1 MRSDCFGKYINA
13 DGSSDN
19 DKRILRHAY
28 FNSFFQTG
36 LKNLMDKAI
45 LSHVKD
51 LDLEHLKDN
60 YKKVDE
66 IPFDFTRRRMSVV
79 VEDKQGKRQII
90 TKGAV
95 EEMLEICSYAE
106 FEGKVQPFKPELKQ
120 KAKEISEQMN
130 KQGMRVIAVAQKS
143 YLDKEC
149 NFCVK
154 DENEMVLIGYL
165 AFLDPPKQSAAS
177 AIRQL
182 HEHGIEVKILS
193 GDNDAVVRTIARQV
207 GIETGNALTGPE
219 LAAMSSEEQH
229 KAVRETTVF
238 SKLTPI
244 QKTQIISILQDQQ
257 NTVGFL
263 GDGINDASALR
274 QSDIGIS
281 VDSAVDIAKE
291 SADII
296 LLERI

>member
-1 MRSDCFGKYINA
+1 M
-13 DGSSDN
+13 
-19 DKRILRHAY
+19 
-28 FNSFFQTG
+28 
-36 LKNLMDKAI
+36 KNLMDKAI

-182 HEHGIEVKILS
+182 HEHGIEVKSCREITMPWYVPLPS
-193 GDNDAVVRTIARQV
+193 GR
-207 GIETGNALTGPE
+207 
-219 LAAMSSEEQH
+219 H
-229 KAVRETTVF
+229 
-238 SKLTPI
+238 
-244 QKTQIISILQDQQ
+244 
-257 NTVGFL
+257 
-263 GDGINDASALR
+263 
-274 QSDIGIS
+274 
-281 VDSAVDIAKE
+281 
-291 SADII
+291 
-296 LLERI
+296 